1 MKAAQNGVAGSS
13 RYGVGLPPF
22 LAKRAG
28 WFPWVRSNIMKYII
42 ALTALLLPAAAAAQS
57 PQLSSPEPTMNMP
70 NYSTFA
76 SSATARQPL
85 SETPTMKRQKLE
97 RAIALRAEAATLVEQ
112 DGGTLTAKHAAYIRR
127 KARAIL
133 SDGR

>member
-1 MKAAQNGVAGSS
+1 MKFIIPLAAI
-13 RYGVGLPPF
+13 F
-22 LAKRAG
+22 
-28 WFPWVRSNIMKYII
+28 
-42 ALTALLLPAAAAAQS
+42 LPAVADAQS

-76 SSATARQPL
+76 SSMSGRQPL
-85 SETPTMKRQKLE
+85 SETPTMKRMKLK
-97 RAIALRAEAATLVEQ
+97 RAIALRAEAATLLRQ
-112 DGGTLTAKHAAYIRR
+112 DGGTLSQKHAASIRR

>member
-1 MKAAQNGVAGSS
+1 
-13 RYGVGLPPF
+13 
-22 LAKRAG
+22 
-28 WFPWVRSNIMKYII
+28 MKYII
-42 ALTALLLPAAAAAQS
+42 PLAALILPTVASAQI
-57 PQLSSPEPTMNMP
+57 PQLSIPEPTMNMP

-76 SSATARQPL
+76 SSISARQPI

-97 RAIALRAEAATLVEQ
+97 RAIALRDEAAALLEQ
-112 DGGTLTAKHAAYIRR
+112 DGGTLSAKHAAYIRR

>member
-1 MKAAQNGVAGSS
+1 
-13 RYGVGLPPF
+13 
-22 LAKRAG
+22 
-28 WFPWVRSNIMKYII
+28 MKYVI
-42 ALTALLLPAAAAAQS
+42 ALAALILPTVANAQI

-76 SSATARQPL
+76 SSMSARQPL

-97 RAIALRAEAATLVEQ
+97 RAIALRAEAATLLEQ
-112 DGGTLTAKHAAYIRR
+112 DGGTLSPRHAAYIRR